1 MLLGVCICPPSQNR
15 ATLSPV
21 ARNASNKQIGFY
33 IKSLSV
39 SSERPRAMQ
48 APTSASK
55 SNE

>member
-1 MLLGVCICPPSQNR
+1 MLLGVYICPPSQKR

-21 ARNASNKQIGFY
+21 ARNASNKQIGFF

-39 SSERPRAMQ
+39 SSERPRAIQ